1 MTGFIQVES
10 SEKSYRQYEPAL
22 LKAVH
27 LLLDRAN
34 PGVVELTILLSDNEA
49 IRELNQRF
57 MGKDEAT
64 DVLSFPIGDQNPET
78 GKIYLGDVA
87 ISVPLAEEQSRQR
100 GHSIEAELVLL
111 AVHGT
116 LHLLGYDHIG
126 PVERKRMF
134 EIQAETLQEL
144 GYRGVEPSE

>member
-1 MTGFIQVES
+1 MTGSIQVES
-10 SEKSYRQYEPAL
+10 AEKGYRQYQSAL
-22 LKAVH
+22 LKAVR
-27 LLLDRAN
+27 LLLDRVN

-57 MGKDEAT
+57 MGIDEAT

-78 GKIYLGDVA
+78 GEIYLGDVV

-100 GHSIEAELVLL
+100 AHSLEAELVLL

-116 LHLLGYDHIG
+116 LHLLGYDHMG
-126 PVERKRMF
+126 PAERKRMF